1 MINAGGSDNV
11 GKKADGIKEPLEL
24 HKQFSQKNSNGSYF
38 SIGCCC

>member
-11 GKKADGIKEPLEL
+11 KKADGIKEPSEL
-24 HKQFSQKNSNGSYF
+24 HKQFLRKNSNENYF